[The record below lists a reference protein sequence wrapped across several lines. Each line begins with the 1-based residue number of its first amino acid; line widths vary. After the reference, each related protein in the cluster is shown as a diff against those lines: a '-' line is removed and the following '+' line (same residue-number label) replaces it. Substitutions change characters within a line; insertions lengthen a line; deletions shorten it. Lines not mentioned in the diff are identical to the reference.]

1 MACGA
6 ARPSTQ
12 RKEDSTKNSSSAGF
26 KPPVSKVD
34 LALSSSSSASEKPLH
49 SKQPPKFEGVSLL
62 KQFAPPAGS
71 WSCEV
76 CMVVNKA
83 EDSACVSCT
92 TPRPG
97 SKKTETKLTLGS
109 SGGFKMDGSKGLKL
123 GEGVTPLK
131 PLSQFAPPTNSWS
144 CDTCMVTNKEDAT
157 SCIACG
163 TAKPGAVSGTKAG
176 GLEGGSGGMAVQFG
190 AQGGIK
196 LSLGGGMSLGAL
208 ASASTS
214 GGIKLGT
221 TFGQKEGATI
231 AQSEVVPIKLGSGG
245 LKLGNLPLAAPS
257 EKKSDPPKPTE
268 SQQLPQPTSDGGM
281 QLAPA
286 LVPASSKESSLPPGG
301 GITLGAPLPIAT
313 GGVMGSLKLGAPLQ
327 FNAPMVSNPASES
340 TTTLTS
346 QPPSFSFSSSSSS
359 SFALKLGTT
368 QAGALSSTTANPL
381 SQIKF
386 GAPTQM
392 TTTTANA
399 PSMPQFSFTAAPPT
413 STTAQTNLPTFN
425 FSAGAQQ
432 QPKEANSSTMF
443 AFSATKDL
451 GKSADTTKPSFSISG
466 NSSIVGSLGVLGGA
480 KLEQMPGGFNFG
492 GQPGLP
498 PSLGGGE
505 QQKTQPPQQGLGE
518 FMLDVSIPLSL
529 FGIRNW
535 KIADSTVL
543 YIP

>member
-1 MACGA
+1 
-6 ARPSTQ
+6 
-12 RKEDSTKNSSSAGF
+12 
-26 KPPVSKVD
+26 
-34 LALSSSSSASEKPLH
+34 
-49 SKQPPKFEGVSLL
+49 
-62 KQFAPPAGS
+62 
-71 WSCEV
+71 
-76 CMVVNKA
+76 
-83 EDSACVSCT
+83 
-92 TPRPG
+92 
-97 SKKTETKLTLGS
+97 
-109 SGGFKMDGSKGLKL
+109 
-123 GEGVTPLK
+123 
-131 PLSQFAPPTNSWS
+131 
-144 CDTCMVTNKEDAT
+144 
-157 SCIACG
+157 
-163 TAKPGAVSGTKAG
+163 
-176 GLEGGSGGMAVQFG
+176 
-190 AQGGIK
+190 
-196 LSLGGGMSLGAL
+196 
-208 ASASTS
+208 
-214 GGIKLGT
+214 
-221 TFGQKEGATI
+221 
-231 AQSEVVPIKLGSGG
+231 
-245 LKLGNLPLAAPS
+245 
-257 EKKSDPPKPTE
+257 
-268 SQQLPQPTSDGGM
+268 M

-286 LVPASSKESSLPPGG
+286 LVPATSKESSLPPGG
-301 GITLGAPLPIAT
+301 GITLGAPLPMPTAT
-313 GGVMGSLKLGAPLQ
+313 GGVMGGSKLGAPLQ
-327 FNAPMVSNPASES
+327 FNAPMVSNSASEL

-359 SFALKLGTT
+359 SSFALKLATT

-386 GAPTQM
+386 GAPTQV

-399 PSMPQFSFTAAPPT
+399 PAMPQFSFTAAPPT

-518 FMLDVSIPLSL
+518 FMLDVSTSLSM
-529 FGIRNW
+529 FGIRTW